1 MLHMNDFLNENKG
14 SGHNYNESIE
24 GGYFSRKVRCINEKK
39 RIKGEV
45 YYGIEKSQ
53 QEVRNE
59 TYYENIV
66 QRD

>member
-39 RIKGEV
+39 IGLRERFIMV
-45 YYGIEKSQ
+45 
-53 QEVRNE
+53 
-59 TYYENIV
+59 
-66 QRD
+66 